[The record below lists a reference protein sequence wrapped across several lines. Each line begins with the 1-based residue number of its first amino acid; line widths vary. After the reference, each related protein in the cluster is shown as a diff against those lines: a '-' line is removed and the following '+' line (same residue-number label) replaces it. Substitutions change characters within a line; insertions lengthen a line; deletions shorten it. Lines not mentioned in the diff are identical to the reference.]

1 MTRPEDS
8 SLGRQVDYPTRVE
21 PGLLFP
27 IDRERQRR
35 GLLAA
40 DRPLPFHG
48 ADLWTAWEL
57 SWLDP
62 RGKPQ
67 VAVARIEV
75 PAASPAICESKSLK
89 LYLNGYAH
97 ERFAEASEV
106 QVRIETDLAAACGAP
121 VRVELLA
128 GDAIEGLQVASLPG
142 RGIDGLEIGIDRH
155 GGPDA
160 ALLRCTDADGPE
172 VEDALTSRL
181 FRSRCPVTG
190 QPDWAD
196 VLVAWRGPAIEPASL
211 LRYLVSF
218 REHQGFHEQC
228 VERIFLD
235 VMARCRPATLTVLA
249 CFTRRGGIDIAPWRS
264 NDPRHPRLPFHR
276 SARA

>member
-1 MTRPEDS
+1 MSQPEHS
-8 SLGRQVDYPTRVE
+8 SLGRPVDYPTRVDA
-21 PGLLFP
+21 GLLFP
-27 IDRERQRR
+27 IERERQRR
-35 GLLAA
+35 GLLPAGA
-40 DRPLPFHG
+40 PLPFHG

-57 SWLDP
+57 SWLDR

-75 PAASPAICESKSLK
+75 PAVAPAICESKSLK
-89 LYLNGYAH
+89 LYLNGYAF
-97 ERFAEASEV
+97 ERFDDAGEV
-106 QVRIETDLAAACGAP
+106 QVRIETDLSALCGAA
-121 VRVELLA
+121 VRVELVA
-128 GDAIEGLQVASLPG
+128 GDAIETLQVASLPG
-142 RGIDGLEIGIDRH
+142 RSIDGLEIAIDACA
-155 GGPDA
+155 GPA
-160 ALLRCTDADGPE
+160 PELLRCVGDGSDE
-172 VEDALTSRL
+172 VEDALATRL

-196 VLVAWRGPAIEPASL
+196 VLVAWQGPAIDPAGL

-235 VMARCRPATLTVLA
+235 ILGRCRPASLTVLA

-264 NDPRHPRLPFHR
+264 NDPRHPRLPFNR